1 MTVALA
7 PSFDCVPA
15 PLAPW
20 APPTFI
26 EAQKNL
32 RNYLFSQ
39 PMLVEEGH
47 DEYILLPRSP
57 ESLLYADD

>member
-7 PSFDCVPA
+7 LSFDSVPAPLAPLA

-47 DEYILLPRSP
+47 DEYDILLPP
-57 ESLLYADD
+57 LF